1 MHFPEEEAWGD
12 PTGLGLI
19 TQGGAPGTPTLASLS
34 PYHLPQARGV
44 VVGRGSG
51 LGTHNPAAPGG
62 KLEVGGQLN
71 VGAQQ
76 SEQAQEEVHDLQGQ
90 EGQQVLLP
98 VLEDRPGTVRV
109 SCAARRSQ
117 GPPALTGSSLPRGVW
132 PSPKSSPPGSAE
144 VVPHGPTPRSEIL
157 GMGRR

>member
-1 MHFPEEEAWGD
+1 MAMRPSLWYSITCGWHLIARKALSAPDTPPSPNAHNTVDDVPSRAHFPEEEAWGD

-62 KLEVGGQLN
+62 KLEVGG
-71 VGAQQ
+71 
-76 SEQAQEEVHDLQGQ
+76 
-90 EGQQVLLP
+90 
-98 VLEDRPGTVRV
+98 
-109 SCAARRSQ
+109 
-117 GPPALTGSSLPRGVW
+117 
-132 PSPKSSPPGSAE
+132 
-144 VVPHGPTPRSEIL
+144 
-157 GMGRR
+157 